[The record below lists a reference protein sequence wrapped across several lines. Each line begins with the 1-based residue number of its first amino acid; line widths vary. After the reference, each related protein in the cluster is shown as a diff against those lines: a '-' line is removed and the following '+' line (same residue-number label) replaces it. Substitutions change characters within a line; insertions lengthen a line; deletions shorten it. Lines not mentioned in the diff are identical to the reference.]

1 MSLDSRPLLYLE
13 DFVDDDD
20 DGGAGDVRAPLEL
33 LILVLVV
40 KGWWRKRC

>member
-13 DFVDDDD
+13 DFVDDD
-20 DGGAGDVRAPLEL
+20 GGGGGGDVRAPLEL

-40 KGWWRKRC
+40 KGWRRKRC